1 MNSGQDLI
9 YQLGNSKGFTE
20 ETFSVKPQPVQTDA
34 IITVAETE
42 PVSYVYHDTPEN
54 SLRYFFVKAR
64 FFVARA
70 ICIVRNFVRK
80 AERKLNNR
88 GVLVLRR
95 SAILRI

>member
-1 MNSGQDLI
+1 MDSEQDLI
-9 YQLGNSKGFTE
+9 YLPGDSQSFTG
-20 ETFSVKPQPVQTDA
+20 ETFSVKSQHVQTDA

-70 ICIVRNFVRK
+70 ICIVRNFIRK
-80 AERKLNNR
+80 AERNLNNR